1 MLTVFAKVGLVKQ
14 IDLADYTKFWDDYD
28 ERWHDARETITD
40 QSSANQLRLI
50 EEWYGYK
57 IILDD
62 LGSRAY
68 IILTEQEATM
78 FLLKWT

>member
-28 ERWHDARETITD
+28 ERWYNAQGTISD

-62 LGSRAY
+62 LGSRAH

-78 FLLKWT
+78 FILRWT